1 LKDPTGPFG
10 VQAAAQA
17 SDPAAPSPE
26 SSGAD
31 GFRKSWEQTLREHP
45 ELESAHE
52 QASTVLQQQ
61 FPRLTL
67 RQLRLAYPHV
77 QFRWPVDRVE
87 REALEERRWGREVLR
102 RGLFQS
108 LYLGANLAI
117 AILGVVWLIRLL
129 SHAPLSRSGLFLAA
143 AVIVSIAAYHC
154 ARWGAGVPM
163 SLQAEKFTAWLLAT
177 LGIALVWGGICL
189 AFTLGA
195 FRWFSVPGIYGWS
208 IGAIA
213 ALCGFA
219 YILMGE
225 WSDLGDCLALP
236 AREGGV
242 TLQQTRELHQGS

>member
-1 LKDPTGPFG
+1 VKDPTGLIG
-10 VQAAAQA
+10 ARAAAQA
-17 SDPAAPSPE
+17 GAASGPSPE
-26 SSGAD
+26 LSGASRL
-31 GFRKSWEQTLREHP
+31 RKSWEQILREHP

-77 QFRWPVDRVE
+77 QFQWPVDRVE

-102 RGLFQS
+102 RGLFES
-108 LYLGANLAI
+108 VYLGANLAI

-129 SHAPLSRSGLFLAA
+129 SHAPASRTGLFLAA

-154 ARWGAGVPM
+154 ALWRASVPM
-163 SLQAEKFTAWLLAT
+163 SRQVEKFTAWLLAT
-177 LGIALVWGGICL
+177 LGMALVWGGICL
-189 AFTLGA
+189 AVTFGA

-219 YILMGE
+219 YIVIGE
-225 WSDLGDCLALP
+225 WSDLEDCLALP
-236 AREGGV
+236 APEGDA
-242 TLQQTRELHQGS
+242 TLQQSRELRQGN